1 LKVFVGDIAKREIGG
16 IALAEKVSEVAVD
29 LTLRAMELEIEAA
42 LGVRDGG
49 DIEEKSFPLEAGTPD
64 ETFETNIEISAG
76 VGK

>member
-1 LKVFVGDIAKREIGG
+1 M
-16 IALAEKVSEVAVD
+16 
-29 LTLRAMELEIEAA
+29 TLRAMELEIEAA